1 MDEDISRLM
10 DGELD
15 DSEFEAVCGQL
26 KRTEGMETWACYH
39 VIGDALRGT
48 DRLSP
53 GFSRR
58 FAARLA
64 AEPTVLAP
72 QARPKR
78 VASLAWAAA
87 ASVAAVAVVGAA
99 AFSTLDTQPAALAMA
114 KAREAST
121 VRAAQVRPQ
130 GVPADY
136 LLAHQEYS
144 PAAQIQGI
152 GPQLRSVSAPAP
164 AADARP

>member
-1 MDEDISRLM
+1 MNEDLSRLM
-10 DGELD
+10 DGDLDDAELD
-15 DSEFEAVCGQL
+15 RVAGEWRGPQAL
-26 KRTEGMETWACYH
+26 ATWDCYQA
-39 VIGDALRGT
+39 IGDTLRGCPAGA
-48 DRLSP
+48 P
-53 GFSRR
+53 GFAGR
-58 FAARLA
+58 FSAALA

-152 GPQLRSVSAPAP
+152 GPQLRSVSAPA
-164 AADARP
+164 ADARP